1 MRSFLTVLIL
11 IFFLFTTGCVKSIK
25 EVPVS
30 EFTDADADEQI
41 DETPDNTEDDI
52 ILTDEDEDRADE
64 SADIDDASNPLDD
77 DFAPDDDIII
87 TDNEPDSEPD
97 IESDDDAVIIPSDPS
112 PIDLEGIPA
121 RFYADIAYGPEVANL
136 FDVFIPETSAP
147 SPLVIFVHGG
157 GFTGGDKSEAYNA
170 GGPFVIRALLQN
182 GIAFA
187 TINYRLLANDDK
199 DGVKKPMGDCRRAL
213 QFMRYN
219 AGMVKVDKTKIA
231 MYGFSA
237 GGGTSLWIGFNDDMA
252 DPLNLDP
259 VLRESTRMSAIAAL
273 ETQATYD
280 LVRWETEILKPF
292 DITLQSVVNLGFGS
306 MIYSFYGVSSLNEI
320 YTPDITA
327 YRDSVDMLDLM
338 TSDDP
343 EIYVSNGYNNAG
355 KPSDLYALLHHPNHA
370 KALKD
375 EAEKKGLDGVF
386 YAPALNITDSSNE
399 ELVPF
404 FIRKLTE

>member
-1 MRSFLTVLIL
+1 MRVFLYLSVLTL
-11 IFFLFTTGCVKSIK
+11 FLFSAGCVRSIR

-30 EFTDADADEQI
+30 DTNDADEMTDDLSDDLSDEALAEA
-41 DETPDNTEDDI
+41 DETEAEDTE
-52 ILTDEDEDRADE
+52 ADE
-64 SADIDDASNPLDD
+64 TVDD
-77 DFAPDDDIII
+77 DPIQSDDDEM
-87 TDNEPDSEPD
+87 TDIEPDSLPD
-97 IESDDDAVIIPSDPS
+97 QDETADEDVVIIPSDLS

-121 RFYADIAYGPEVANL
+121 RFYADIAYGTEPENS
-136 FDVFIPETSAP
+136 FDVFIPETSAL

-199 DGVKKPMGDCRRAL
+199 EGVIKPMSDCKRAL

-219 AGMVKVDKTKIA
+219 AGMVNVDKTKIA

-237 GGGTSLWIGFNDDMA
+237 GGGTSLWIGFNEDMA
-252 DPLNLDP
+252 DPLNSDP
-259 VLRESTRMSAIAAL
+259 VLRESTRISAIAAL

-292 DITLQSVVNLGFGS
+292 NITLQTVVNLGFGS
-306 MIYSFYGVSSLNEI
+306 MIYSFYGISSLNEL
-320 YTPDITA
+320 YTPAITA

-338 TSDDP
+338 TPDDP

-355 KPSDLYALLHHPNHA
+355 SPSDLYALLHHPNHA

-375 EAEKKGLDGVF
+375 EAEKKGLDGIF
-386 YAPALNITDSSNE
+386 YAPALGITDPSNE

-404 FIRKLTE
+404 FVRKLSE

>member
-1 MRSFLTVLIL
+1 MRVFLSASVLIL
-11 IFFLFTTGCVKSIK
+11 FLLFTGCVKSIR

-30 EFTDADADEQI
+30 GTNDADEMTDDLSDDLS
-41 DETPDNTEDDI
+41 DEALAE
-52 ILTDEDEDRADE
+52 TDEPAESDDVTDE
-64 SADIDDASNPLDD
+64 SDD
-77 DFAPDDDIII
+77 DFIQNDNDTI
-87 TDNEPDSEPD
+87 TDNEPDTEPD
-97 IESDDDAVIIPSDPS
+97 PENDEDAVIIPSDPS

-121 RFYADIAYGPEVANL
+121 RFYADIAYGAEPENS
-136 FDVFIPETSAP
+136 FDVFIPESSTP

-199 DGVKKPMGDCRRAL
+199 DGVIKPMSDCRRAL

-219 AGMVKVDKTKIA
+219 AGMVNVDKTKIA

-237 GGGTSLWIGFNDDMA
+237 GGGTSLWIGFNEDMA
-252 DPLNLDP
+252 DPMNSDP
-259 VLRESTRMSAIAAL
+259 VLRESTRISAVAAL

-292 DITLQSVVNLGFGS
+292 NITLQTVVNLGFGS
-306 MIYSFYGVSSLNEI
+306 MIYSFYGISSLDEL
-320 YTPDITA
+320 YTPAITA

-338 TSDDP
+338 TADDP
-343 EIYVSNGYNNAG
+343 EIFVSNGYNNAG
-355 KPSDLYALLHHPNHA
+355 SPSDLYALLHHPNHA

-375 EAEKKGLDGVF
+375 EAEKKGLDGIF
-386 YAPALNITDSSNE
+386 YAPALSITDPSNE

-404 FIRKLTE
+404 LIRKLSE